1 MMICILFSQ
10 AKIVVLW
17 VSNLYFLFKLW
28 QAFLLGRGVEIWLLH
43 NNDKGEF
50 ELSYKALN
58 LNCDKVELQLQ
69 Q

>member
-1 MMICILFSQ
+1 MMTCILFSQ

-28 QAFLLGRGVEIWLLH
+28 QAFRLGRGVEIWLLH
-43 NNDKGEF
+43 NNGEGEF
-50 ELSYKALN
+50 KLSYKALD
-58 LNCDKVELQLQ
+58 LSCDKVELQLQ